1 MSSREIAELTG
12 KQHKHILR
20 DCEVLNQN
28 YEKMGMPKIGLTPY
42 VHPQNGQTYNEM
54 SLTKIQTMDLM
65 TGYKI
70 DLRIKVNRRW
80 EELETN
86 SLNSAERIELENYRS
101 SAKQRLI
108 KSSRI
113 KELDFLIKEQMKER
127 DLLRRELNIID
138 RNDYQQLTLLG
149 FDLNSIET
157 ERKFLEKTN
166 Y

>member
-157 ERKFLEKTN
+157 ERKFLEKIN
-166 Y
+166 